1 MYNGIE
7 ADMVTLSADTDPRI
21 EKIQIEMLRQ
31 VTPARKMRMVTE
43 MNHTVR
49 MFMAAGLKKRNP
61 EASPE
66 TLRRMFAELLLGDEM
81 AQKVLN
87 YHASS

>member
-1 MYNGIE
+1 MTIF
-7 ADMVTLSADTDPRI
+7 SSDTDPRI

-31 VTPARKMRMVTE
+31 LSPARKMRMVSQ

-49 MFMAAGLKKRNP
+49 TFVMAGLKRRHP

-66 TLRRMFAELLLGDEM
+66 RLRRILAGILLGEDL
-81 AQKVLN
+81 AQKVSD
-87 YHASS
+87 YHG